1 MNAHEQPAKKYA
13 PRRTLRPG
21 RLLRRPQVPEPTA
34 TTWPPAIAP
43 RGNRLAADFTHVPVH
58 ADGPVR
64 APEFGARAYPLGRP
78 RPAGEP
84 LRRSQVPE
92 PAATTGLTGS
102 SSPPTVRAQH
112 HPQPVPDLLR
122 GSGEP
127 LAGPL
132 KEEMEARL
140 GADFSGVRVHTGP
153 AARASAAELGAR
165 AYTFGSHVVI
175 GDGGAGKRTL
185 AHELT
190 HVVQQRIGDVTS
202 GFQHAGVGVSDPA
215 DPFEREADAVAARVV
230 SESPVGTDP
239 VSSAAGSSVQP
250 AARGEET
257 RDGASGK
264 DMHGRTAGP
273 AVPRGRP
280 VVQRKVGFEFETG
293 WLVDK
298 KGLFRPGPL
307 KKKEPVG
314 TRKYEGFKLE
324 ADEAGDGKSEIEF
337 IVDPPVEEG
346 SVGLQELRLVMGT
359 MTALG
364 EVLEAQAKQAK
375 PEKQAEQA
383 EQAKP
388 ATFGLE
394 RATGDTGDTKFI
406 VTPTPDGQLEAGPQV
421 TSGLDLAKIGQLSQ
435 QPQSAPQPPA
445 ELAPTLA
452 TLTRD
457 ALALSGLNSPAS
469 TGGEKISPEMQG
481 LLTVVTQYLEVGADR
496 HKGRALDPAE
506 KHLVALNYPKRVAD
520 VLLARTSFAG
530 LFTLL
535 PAPERNFYTKNR
547 DAFVLLALHALP
559 PKLGIGGEDPV
570 FARGIQVDEE
580 DPAKG
585 IVIPKLTVKDW
596 LGGIPSGKDLMT
608 KVPDA
613 ESMGEFGSK
622 TEKIGPAA
630 PGGDEKTRKDAGIFE
645 FRGAQ
650 ATKIPLARWSQF
662 ATEFLA
668 FITSVHGGNG

>member
-1 MNAHEQPAKKYA
+1 MAEGAGFKPV
-13 PRRTLRPG
+13 PRSSDHIAAALRAD
-21 RLLRRPQVPEPTA
+21 EPS
-34 TTWPPAIAP
+34 
-43 RGNRLAADFTHVPVH
+43 AA
-58 ADGPVR
+58 AQ
-64 APEFGARAYPLGRP
+64 AGRP
-78 RPAGEP
+78 RPVSGL
-84 LRRSQVPE
+84 LRPSQVPLPGE
-92 PAATTGLTGS
+92 TTRPASTP
-102 SSPPTVRAQH
+102 SPVGG
-112 HPQPVPDLLR
+112 QPHQGRQRLRPSGAPAGAALPLARPSAVPARPIQDVLR
-122 GSGEP
+122 GPAQP
-127 LAGPL
+127 LAAPL

-140 GADFSGVRVHTGP
+140 GADLSDVRMHTDS
-153 AARASAAELGAR
+153 AARASAAQVGAR

-215 DPFEREADAVAARVV
+215 DPFEREADAVAERVV
-230 SESPVGTDP
+230 SGSPMRTDP
-239 VSSAAGSSVQP
+239 VNSAPGPSVKQAGRDQ
-250 AARGEET
+250 GT

-293 WLVDK
+293 WLVEK
-298 KGLFRPGPL
+298 KGLFGTGPL
-307 KKKEPVG
+307 KKKDPVG
-314 TRKYEGFKLE
+314 TGVYDGFKLE

-337 IVDPPVEEG
+337 IVHPPVEEG
-346 SVGLQELRLVMGT
+346 SGGLQKLRSVMGT

-364 EVLEAQAKQAK
+364 SVLEAQAGQAV
-375 PEKQAEQA
+375 PEKQA

-394 RATGDTGDTKFI
+394 RATGRTGDAKFI

-435 QPQSAPQPPA
+435 QPQSAPQAPA

-457 ALALSGLNSPAS
+457 ALALTGLNSPAS
-469 TGGEKISPEMQG
+469 AGGEKISPEMQG
-481 LLTVVTQYLEVGADR
+481 LLTVVTEYLEVGADT
-496 HKGRALDPAE
+496 HKGEDLEPAV

-530 LFTLL
+530 LFALL
-535 PAPERNFYTKNR
+535 PEPERNFYAKNPA
-547 DAFVLLALHALP
+547 AFVQLALHALDP
-559 PKLGIGGEDPV
+559 ELHIGREDPV
-570 FARGIQVDEE
+570 FARGIQVDEK

-585 IVIPKLTVKDW
+585 IVIPKLTVNDW
-596 LGGIPSGKDLMT
+596 LGGIPRGKDLMT
-608 KVPDA
+608 GVRDA

-650 ATKIPLARWSQF
+650 ATKIPLARWSGF